1 MFDSKET
8 KNNAPVLHLELVE
21 KRKSGFILDG
31 TRGTK
36 NEHEIDAPTAAWV
49 PQVGF
54 RLTKGTDE
62 DGKPLFYNEEIRYI
76 KHQREISVE
85 EQKKKGIQPTPNKRE
100 DKIII
105 DKGFMTIKR
114 EGAYIGLYDYLKQS
128 FYNESNPDRSEA
140 ATAIYREIDLE
151 SKAEQFNDNDIAM
164 ADAIQYVGRLVQK
177 SGKEYKYN
185 EEKINSICQLLQIY
199 AETPASKLN
208 MIMQRAKALP
218 FEFMNLV
225 MKFEQ
230 TIETEVTHALELKV
244 VRFKGNIME
253 YSNKDKVIMDLGAG
267 NLIHEKKIE
276 KAASILGTTDYAAQ
290 LTELRTELEAAQNKA
305 LTGK

>member
-8 KNNAPVLHLELVE
+8 KKDSPVLYLELVD

-31 TRGTK
+31 TKGTK
-36 NEHEIDAPTAAWV
+36 NELEIDSPTAAWI
-49 PQVGF
+49 PQIGF
-54 RLTKGTDE
+54 RLALGKDE
-62 DGKPLFYNEEIRYI
+62 SGEDVYFNEEIRYI

-114 EGAYIGLYDYLKQS
+114 EGAYIGLYDYLKTS

-140 ATAIYREIDLE
+140 ATAIYREIDLQ
-151 SKAEQFNDNDIAM
+151 SKAEEFNDNDIAM
-164 ADAIQYVGRLVQK
+164 ADAIQYVGRLQQK
-177 SGKEYKYN
+177 TGKDYKYN
-185 EEKINSICQLLQIY
+185 EDKINSICQLLQIY

-218 FEFMNLV
+218 FEFMDLV
-225 MKFEQ
+225 MRFEQ

-244 VRFKGNIME
+244 IRFKGNTAE
-253 YSNKDKVIMDLGAG
+253 YSNKDKVIVDFGTA
-267 NLIHEKKIE
+267 NLSHEKKIE
-276 KAASILGTTDYAAQ
+276 KLASVLGTPDYAAQ
-290 LTELRTELEAAQNKA
+290 LTELRMELEAAQNKA